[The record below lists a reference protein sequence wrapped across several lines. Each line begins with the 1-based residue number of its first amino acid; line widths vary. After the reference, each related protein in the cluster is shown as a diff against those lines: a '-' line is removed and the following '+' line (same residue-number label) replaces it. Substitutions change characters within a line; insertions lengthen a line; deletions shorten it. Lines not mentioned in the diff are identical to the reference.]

1 MSTLLPRPGWVW
13 YFAYG
18 SNMNPARLFEAR
30 LKPAGVTWGRRI
42 AGHVAGWQ
50 LVFDKPW
57 YKFDGAGAA
66 NIRPQDGAL
75 THGTLNEMPLAGLD
89 VLDHYEGVAD
99 GHYRRTTM
107 MVTTNFSVSVE
118 AVAYLGIGDLADGL
132 QPPCVY
138 LAHLLAGADLLP
150 EAYVADLRFVPCLA
164 HIEER

>member
-1 MSTLLPRPGWVW
+1 
-13 YFAYG
+13 
-18 SNMNPARLFEAR
+18 MNPARLFEAR
-30 LKPAGVTWGRRI
+30 LKPRVSHGGGGSPAMLPAGK
-42 AGHVAGWQ
+42 

-66 NIRPQDGAL
+66 NIRPQAGAL
-75 THGTLNEMPLAGLD
+75 THGTLNEMPLAGLV

-99 GHYRRTTM
+99 GHYKRTTM

-150 EAYVADLRFVPCLA
+150 EAYVADLDLCMSGAYRGKMKQDFLSCA
-164 HIEER
+164 A